1 MNYTVIV
8 PFYNEEKNISSF
20 NKELINNLKKIDNGK
35 RDLEIIYI
43 DDGSSDKTFSELKK
57 LKTNTF
63 DTLIIK
69 HRTNLS
75 QSAAIN
81 TGINQSKYE
90 NIVIMDG
97 DLQNDPDD
105 LGKMITE
112 FEKGTD
118 MLIGWRKHR
127 KDNFFSR
134 TLPSSI
140 ANFIVR
146 LFSKSKIHDHGCAF
160 KIVRK
165 NIIDDL
171 TNWGDFHRLLAAR
184 VANNGY
190 QVNEIEV
197 KHNSRIHGQSNY
209 GFSRILKVIIDLLY
223 LKFFKNYKT
232 QSIYFFGL
240 FSFFSFLLSAF
251 IFIYMLILKYFY
263 ATSFIQTPLPILVIF
278 LIMIG
283 LIFLFIGILAQLII
297 NQNSKNINKESNIKE
312 KIYFKKIKKNSIIS
326 EK

>member
-8 PFYNEEKNISSF
+8 PFYNEAKNISSF
-20 NKELINNLKKIDNGK
+20 NNELINNLKKIDNGK
-35 RDLEIIYI
+35 RNLEIVYV
-43 DDGSSDKTFSELKK
+43 DDGSSDETFNELKK
-57 LKTNTF
+57 LSTNTVE
-63 DTLIIK
+63 TLIIK

-81 TGINQSKYE
+81 TGIGQSKYE

-97 DLQNDPDD
+97 DLQNDPND
-105 LGKMITE
+105 LAKMVSE

-134 TLPSSI
+134 TLPSTI

-146 LFSKSKIHDHGCAF
+146 LFSRSKIHDHGCAF
-160 KIVRK
+160 KILK
-165 NIIDDL
+165 KEIIDDF

-184 VANNGY
+184 LANNGY

-197 KHNSRIHGQSNY
+197 KHNSRIHGRSNY
-209 GFSRILKVIIDLLY
+209 GFGRILKVIIDLLY

-240 FSFFSFLLSAF
+240 FSFFSFLLS
-251 IFIYMLILKYFY
+251 ILSFIYMLILKYFY
-263 ATSFIQTPLPILVIF
+263 ATSFIQTPLPLLVIF

-297 NQNSKNINKESNIKE
+297 NQDSKNINKENNIKE
-312 KIYFKKIKKNSIIS
+312 KIYFKKN
-326 EK
+326 

>member
-20 NKELINNLKKIDNGK
+20 NNELINNLKKIDNGK
-35 RDLEIIYI
+35 RNLEIVYV
-43 DDGSSDKTFSELKK
+43 DDGSSDETFNELKK
-57 LKTNTF
+57 LSTNTVE
-63 DTLIIK
+63 TLIIK
-69 HRTNLS
+69 HHTNLS

-81 TGINQSKYE
+81 TGIGQSKYE

-97 DLQNDPDD
+97 DLQNDPND
-105 LGKMITE
+105 LAKMVSE

-127 KDNFFSR
+127 KDNFFLR
-134 TLPSSI
+134 TLPSTI

-146 LFSKSKIHDHGCAF
+146 LFSRSKIHDHGCAF
-160 KIVRK
+160 KILK
-165 NIIDDL
+165 KEIIDDF

-184 VANNGY
+184 LANNGY

-197 KHNSRIHGQSNY
+197 KHNSRIYGRSNY
-209 GFSRILKVIIDLLY
+209 GFGRILKVIIDLLY

-240 FSFFSFLLSAF
+240 FSFFSFLLSILF
-251 IFIYMLILKYFY
+251 FIYMLILKYFY
-263 ATSFIQTPLPILVIF
+263 ATSFIQTPLPLLVIF

-297 NQNSKNINKESNIKE
+297 NQDSKNINKEINIKE
-312 KIYFKKIKKNSIIS
+312 KIYFKKS
-326 EK
+326 

>member
-8 PFYNEEKNISSF
+8 PFYNEAKNIQSF
-20 NKELINNLKKIDNGK
+20 NNELIINLKKIDNGK
-35 RDLEIIYI
+35 RNLEIVYV
-43 DDGSSDKTFSELKK
+43 DDGSSDETFNELKK
-57 LKTNTF
+57 LSTNTVE
-63 DTLIIK
+63 TLIIK

-81 TGINQSKYE
+81 TGIGQSKYE

-97 DLQNDPDD
+97 DLQNDPND
-105 LGKMITE
+105 LAKMVSE

-134 TLPSSI
+134 KLPSTI

-146 LFSKSKIHDHGCAF
+146 LFSRSKIHDHGCAF
-160 KIVRK
+160 KILK
-165 NIIDDL
+165 KKIIDDF

-184 VANNGY
+184 LANNGY

-197 KHNSRIHGQSNY
+197 KHNSRIHGRSNY
-209 GFSRILKVIIDLLY
+209 GFGRILKVIIDLLY

-240 FSFFSFLLSAF
+240 FSFFSFLLSILF
-251 IFIYMLILKYFY
+251 FIYMLILKYFY
-263 ATSFIQTPLPILVIF
+263 ATSFIQTPLPLLVIF

-297 NQNSKNINKESNIKE
+297 NQDSKNINKESNIKE
-312 KIYFKKIKKNSIIS
+312 KIYFKKN
-326 EK
+326 

>member
-20 NKELINNLKKIDNGK
+20 NNDLINNLKSIDNSE
-35 RDLEIIYI
+35 RNLEIIYI
-43 DDGSSDKTFSELKK
+43 DDGSSDKTFSQLKK
-57 LKTNTF
+57 LNTNIF
-63 DTLIIK
+63 ETLIIK

-81 TGINQSKYE
+81 TGISQSKYE

-97 DLQNDPDD
+97 DMQNDPSD
-105 LGKMITE
+105 LAKMVSE

-118 MLIGWRKHR
+118 MIIGWRKRR
-127 KDNFFSR
+127 KDNFFFR
-134 TLPSSI
+134 TLPSII
-140 ANFIVR
+140 ANFVVR
-146 LFSKSKIHDHGCAF
+146 LLSKSKIHDHGCAF
-160 KIVRK
+160 KILKKKIV
-165 NIIDDL
+165 DDY

-197 KHNSRIHGQSNY
+197 KHHNRIHGSSNY
-209 GFSRILKVIIDLLY
+209 GFSRILKVLIDLLY

-240 FSFFSFLLSAF
+240 FSFFSFILSA
-251 IFIYMLILKYFY
+251 IFFAYMLILKYAY
-263 ATSFIQTPLPILVIF
+263 GTSFIQTPLPLLVIF

-297 NQNSKNINKESNIKE
+297 NQDNKKTKIENNIEE
-312 KIYFKKIKKNSIIS
+312 KIYFKKT
-326 EK
+326 

>member
-8 PFYNEEKNISSF
+8 PFYNEAKNISSF
-20 NKELINNLKKIDNGK
+20 NYELINNLKKIDNGK
-35 RDLEIIYI
+35 RNLEIVYV
-43 DDGSSDKTFSELKK
+43 DDGSSDETFSELKK
-57 LKTNTF
+57 LSINTV

-81 TGINQSKYE
+81 TGIGQSKYE

-97 DLQNDPDD
+97 DLQNDPND
-105 LGKMITE
+105 LAKMVSE

-127 KDNFFSR
+127 KDNFFLR
-134 TLPSSI
+134 TLPSTI

-146 LFSKSKIHDHGCAF
+146 LFSRSKIHDHGCAF
-160 KIVRK
+160 KILK
-165 NIIDDL
+165 KEIIDDF

-190 QVNEIEV
+190 QVNEIV
-197 KHNSRIHGQSNY
+197 VQHNSRTHGQSNY

-240 FSFFSFLLSAF
+240 FSFFSFLYLYA
-251 IFIYMLILKYFY
+251 YFK
-263 ATSFIQTPLPILVIF
+263 IF
-278 LIMIG
+278 LCY
-283 LIFLFIGILAQLII
+283 LIY
-297 NQNSKNINKESNIKE
+297 SNATA
-312 KIYFKKIKKNSIIS
+312 IIS
-326 EK
+326 NFFNHDWFDFFVFRHSSPNSY

>member
-8 PFYNEEKNISSF
+8 PFYNEAKNIPSF
-20 NKELINNLKKIDNGK
+20 NNELINNLKKIDNGK
-35 RDLEIIYI
+35 RNLEIVYV
-43 DDGSSDKTFSELKK
+43 DDGSSDETFNELKK
-57 LKTNTF
+57 LSTNTVE
-63 DTLIIK
+63 TLIIK

-81 TGINQSKYE
+81 TGIGQSKYE

-97 DLQNDPDD
+97 DLQNDPND
-105 LGKMITE
+105 LANMVSE
-112 FEKGTD
+112 YEKGTD
-118 MLIGWRKHR
+118 MIIGWRKHR
-127 KDNFFSR
+127 KDNFFFKK
-134 TLPSSI
+134 LPSAI

-146 LFSKSKIHDHGCAF
+146 LFSRSKIHDHGCAF
-160 KIVRK
+160 KILK
-165 NIIDDL
+165 KEIIDDF

-184 VANNGY
+184 LANNGY

-197 KHNSRIHGQSNY
+197 KHNSRIHGRSNY
-209 GFSRILKVIIDLLY
+209 GFGRILKVIIDLLY

-240 FSFFSFLLSAF
+240 FSFFSFLLSILF
-251 IFIYMLILKYFY
+251 FIYMLILKYFY
-263 ATSFIQTPLPILVIF
+263 ATSFIQTPLPLLVIF

-297 NQNSKNINKESNIKE
+297 NQDSKNINKESNIKE
-312 KIYFKKIKKNSIIS
+312 KIYFKKN
-326 EK
+326 

>member
-8 PFYNEEKNISSF
+8 PFYNEAKNISSF
-20 NKELINNLKKIDNGK
+20 NNELINNLKKIDNGK
-35 RDLEIIYI
+35 RNLEIVYV
-43 DDGSSDKTFSELKK
+43 DDGSSDETFNELKK
-57 LKTNTF
+57 LSTNTVE
-63 DTLIIK
+63 TLIIK

-81 TGINQSKYE
+81 TGIGQSKYE

-97 DLQNDPDD
+97 DLQNDPND
-105 LGKMITE
+105 LAKMVSE

-134 TLPSSI
+134 ILPSTI

-146 LFSKSKIHDHGCAF
+146 LFSRSKIHDHGCAF
-160 KIVRK
+160 KILK
-165 NIIDDL
+165 KEIIDDF

-184 VANNGY
+184 IANNGY

-197 KHNSRIHGQSNY
+197 KHNSRIHGRSNY
-209 GFSRILKVIIDLLY
+209 GFGRILKVIIDLLY

-240 FSFFSFLLSAF
+240 FSFFSFLLSILF
-251 IFIYMLILKYFY
+251 FIYMLILKYFY
-263 ATSFIQTPLPILVIF
+263 ATSFIQTPLPLLVIF

-297 NQNSKNINKESNIKE
+297 NQDNKNLNKESNIKE
-312 KIYFKKIKKNSIIS
+312 KIYFKKN
-326 EK
+326 

>member
-8 PFYNEEKNISSF
+8 PFYNEAKNISSF
-20 NKELINNLKKIDNGK
+20 NNELINNLKKIDNGK
-35 RDLEIIYI
+35 RNLEIVYV
-43 DDGSSDKTFSELKK
+43 DDGSSDETFNELKK
-57 LKTNTF
+57 LSTNPVE
-63 DTLIIK
+63 TLIIK

-81 TGINQSKYE
+81 TGIGQSKYE

-97 DLQNDPDD
+97 DLQNDPND
-105 LGKMITE
+105 LAKMVSE

-127 KDNFFSR
+127 KDNFFLR
-134 TLPSSI
+134 TLPSTI

-146 LFSKSKIHDHGCAF
+146 LFSRSKIHDHGCAF
-160 KIVRK
+160 KILK
-165 NIIDDL
+165 KKIIDDF

-184 VANNGY
+184 LANNGY

-197 KHNSRIHGQSNY
+197 KHNSRIHGRSNY
-209 GFSRILKVIIDLLY
+209 GFGRILKVIIDLLY

-240 FSFFSFLLSAF
+240 FSFFSFLLS
-251 IFIYMLILKYFY
+251 ILSFIYMLILKYFY
-263 ATSFIQTPLPILVIF
+263 ATSFIQTPLPLLVIF

-297 NQNSKNINKESNIKE
+297 NQDSKNINKESNIKE
-312 KIYFKKIKKNSIIS
+312 KIYFKKN
-326 EK
+326 

>member
-1 MNYTVIV
+1 MNYTIIV
-8 PFYNEEKNISSF
+8 PFYNEEENISPF
-20 NKELINNLKKIDNGK
+20 NNELINNLKKIDNGK
-35 RDLEIIYI
+35 RNLEIVYV
-43 DDGSSDKTFSELKK
+43 DDGSSDETFNELKK
-57 LKTNTF
+57 LSTNTVE
-63 DTLIIK
+63 TLIIK

-81 TGINQSKYE
+81 TGIGQSKYE

-97 DLQNDPDD
+97 DLQNDPND
-105 LGKMITE
+105 LAKMVSE

-134 TLPSSI
+134 TLPSTI

-146 LFSKSKIHDHGCAF
+146 LFSRSKIHDHGCAF
-160 KIVRK
+160 KILK
-165 NIIDDL
+165 KKIIDDF

-184 VANNGY
+184 LANNGY

-197 KHNSRIHGQSNY
+197 KHNSRIHGRSNY
-209 GFSRILKVIIDLLY
+209 GFGRILKVIIDLLY

-240 FSFFSFLLSAF
+240 FSFFSFLLSILF
-251 IFIYMLILKYFY
+251 FIYMLILKYFY
-263 ATSFIQTPLPILVIF
+263 ATSFIQTPLPLLVIF

-297 NQNSKNINKESNIKE
+297 NQDSKNINKESNIKE
-312 KIYFKKIKKNSIIS
+312 KIYFKKN
-326 EK
+326 

>member
-1 MNYTVIV
+1 MNYTIIV
-8 PFYNEEKNISSF
+8 PFYNEEENISPF
-20 NKELINNLKKIDNGK
+20 NNELINNLKKIDNGK
-35 RDLEIIYI
+35 RNLEIVYV
-43 DDGSSDKTFSELKK
+43 DDGSSDETFNELKK
-57 LKTNTF
+57 LSTNTVE
-63 DTLIIK
+63 TLIIK

-81 TGINQSKYE
+81 TGIGQSKYE

-97 DLQNDPDD
+97 DLQNDPND
-105 LGKMITE
+105 LAKMVSE

-127 KDNFFSR
+127 KDNFFLR
-134 TLPSSI
+134 TLPSTI

-146 LFSKSKIHDHGCAF
+146 LFSRSKIHDHGCAF
-160 KIVRK
+160 KILK
-165 NIIDDL
+165 KEIIDDF

-184 VANNGY
+184 LANNGY

-197 KHNSRIHGQSNY
+197 KHNSRIHGRSNY
-209 GFSRILKVIIDLLY
+209 GFGRILKVIIDLLY

-240 FSFFSFLLSAF
+240 FSFFSFLLSILF
-251 IFIYMLILKYFY
+251 FIYMLILKYFY
-263 ATSFIQTPLPILVIF
+263 ATSFIQTPLPLLIIF

-297 NQNSKNINKESNIKE
+297 NQDSKNINKESNIKE
-312 KIYFKKIKKNSIIS
+312 KIYFKKN
-326 EK
+326 

>member
-1 MNYTVIV
+1 MNYTIIV
-8 PFYNEEKNISSF
+8 PFYNEEENISPF
-20 NKELINNLKKIDNGK
+20 NNELINNLKKIDNGK
-35 RDLEIIYI
+35 RNLEIVYV
-43 DDGSSDKTFSELKK
+43 DDGSSDETFNELKK
-57 LKTNTF
+57 LSTNSVE
-63 DTLIIK
+63 TLIIK

-81 TGINQSKYE
+81 TGIGQSKYE

-97 DLQNDPDD
+97 DLQNDPND
-105 LGKMITE
+105 LAKMVSE

-127 KDNFFSR
+127 KDNFFLR
-134 TLPSSI
+134 TLPSTI

-146 LFSKSKIHDHGCAF
+146 LFSRSKIHDHGCAF
-160 KIVRK
+160 KILK
-165 NIIDDL
+165 KEIIDDF

-184 VANNGY
+184 LANNGY

-197 KHNSRIHGQSNY
+197 KHNSRIHGRSNY
-209 GFSRILKVIIDLLY
+209 GFGRILKVIIDLLY

-240 FSFFSFLLSAF
+240 FSFFSFLLSILF
-251 IFIYMLILKYFY
+251 FIYMLILKYFY
-263 ATSFIQTPLPILVIF
+263 ATSFIQTPLPLLVIF

-297 NQNSKNINKESNIKE
+297 NQDSKNINKESNIKE
-312 KIYFKKIKKNSIIS
+312 RIYFKKN
-326 EK
+326 

>member
-8 PFYNEEKNISSF
+8 TFYNEAKNISSF
-20 NKELINNLKKIDNGK
+20 NNELINNLKKIDNEK
-35 RDLEIIYI
+35 RNLEIVYV
-43 DDGSSDKTFSELKK
+43 DDGSSDETFNELKK
-57 LKTNTF
+57 LSTNTVE
-63 DTLIIK
+63 TLIIK

-81 TGINQSKYE
+81 TGIGQSKYE

-97 DLQNDPDD
+97 DLQNDPND
-105 LGKMITE
+105 LAKMVSE

-127 KDNFFSR
+127 KDNFFLR
-134 TLPSSI
+134 TLPSTI

-146 LFSKSKIHDHGCAF
+146 LFSRSKIHDHGCAF
-160 KIVRK
+160 KILK
-165 NIIDDL
+165 KEIIDDF

-184 VANNGY
+184 IANNGY

-197 KHNSRIHGQSNY
+197 KHNSRIHGRSNY
-209 GFSRILKVIIDLLY
+209 GFGRILKVIIDLLY

-240 FSFFSFLLSAF
+240 FSFFSFLLSMLF
-251 IFIYMLILKYFY
+251 FIYMLILKYFY
-263 ATSFIQTPLPILVIF
+263 ATSFIQTPLPLLVFF
-278 LIMIG
+278 LIYN
-283 LIFLFIGILAQLII
+283 A
-297 NQNSKNINKESNIKE
+297 
-312 KIYFKKIKKNSIIS
+312 
-326 EK
+326 

>member
-8 PFYNEEKNISSF
+8 PFYNEAKNISSF
-20 NKELINNLKKIDNGK
+20 NNELINNLKKIDNGK
-35 RDLEIIYI
+35 RNLEIIYV
-43 DDGSSDKTFSELKK
+43 DDGSSDETFNELKK
-57 LKTNTF
+57 LSINTVE
-63 DTLIIK
+63 TLIIK

-81 TGINQSKYE
+81 TGIGQSKYE

-97 DLQNDPDD
+97 DLQNDPND
-105 LGKMITE
+105 LAKMVSE

-127 KDNFFSR
+127 KDNFFSK
-134 TLPSSI
+134 TLPSTI

-146 LFSKSKIHDHGCAF
+146 LFSRSKIHDHGCAF
-160 KIVRK
+160 KILK
-165 NIIDDL
+165 KEIIDDF

-184 VANNGY
+184 LANNGY

-197 KHNSRIHGQSNY
+197 KHNRRIHGKSNY
-209 GFSRILKVIIDLLY
+209 GFGRILKVIIDLLY

-240 FSFFSFLLSAF
+240 FSFFSFLLSILF
-251 IFIYMLILKYFY
+251 FIYMLILKYFY
-263 ATSFIQTPLPILVIF
+263 ATSFIQTPLPLLVIF

-297 NQNSKNINKESNIKE
+297 NQDSKNINKEINIKE
-312 KIYFKKIKKNSIIS
+312 KIYFKKS
-326 EK
+326 

>member
-8 PFYNEEKNISSF
+8 PFYNEAKNISSF
-20 NKELINNLKKIDNGK
+20 NYELINNLKKIDNGK
-35 RDLEIIYI
+35 RNLEIIYV
-43 DDGSSDKTFSELKK
+43 DDGSSDETFNELKK
-57 LKTNTF
+57 LSINTVE
-63 DTLIIK
+63 TLIIK

-81 TGINQSKYE
+81 TGIGQSKYE

-97 DLQNDPDD
+97 DLQNDPND
-105 LGKMITE
+105 LAKMVSE

-127 KDNFFSR
+127 KDNFFLR
-134 TLPSSI
+134 TLPSTI

-146 LFSKSKIHDHGCAF
+146 LFSRSKIHDHGCAF
-160 KIVRK
+160 KILK
-165 NIIDDL
+165 KEIIDDF

-184 VANNGY
+184 LANNGY

-197 KHNSRIHGQSNY
+197 KHNSRIHGRSNY
-209 GFSRILKVIIDLLY
+209 GFGRILKVIIDLLY

-240 FSFFSFLLSAF
+240 FSFFSFLLS
-251 IFIYMLILKYFY
+251 ILSFIYMLILKYFY
-263 ATSFIQTPLPILVIF
+263 ATSFILTPLPLLVIF

-297 NQNSKNINKESNIKE
+297 NQDSKNINKESNIKE
-312 KIYFKKIKKNSIIS
+312 KIYFKKN
-326 EK
+326 

>member
-1 MNYTVIV
+1 MNYTIIV
-8 PFYNEEKNISSF
+8 PFYNEAKNISSF
-20 NKELINNLKKIDNGK
+20 NNELINNLKKINNEK
-35 RDLEIIYI
+35 RNLEIVYV
-43 DDGSSDKTFSELKK
+43 DDGSNDETFNELKK
-57 LKTNTF
+57 LSTNTVE
-63 DTLIIK
+63 TLIIK

-81 TGINQSKYE
+81 TGITQSKYE
-90 NIVIMDG
+90 NIVILDG
-97 DLQNDPDD
+97 DLQNDPND
-105 LGKMITE
+105 LTKMVSE

-134 TLPSSI
+134 TLPSKI

-160 KIVRK
+160 KILK
-165 NIIDDL
+165 KKIIDDF

-184 VANNGY
+184 LANNGY

-197 KHNSRIHGQSNY
+197 KHNSRIHGRSNY
-209 GFSRILKVIIDLLY
+209 GFGRILKVIIDLLY

-240 FSFFSFLLSAF
+240 FSFFSFLLSILF
-251 IFIYMLILKYFY
+251 FIYMLILKYFY
-263 ATSFIQTPLPILVIF
+263 ATSFIQTPLPLLVIF

-297 NQNSKNINKESNIKE
+297 NQDSKNINKESNIKE
-312 KIYFKKIKKNSIIS
+312 KIYFKKN
-326 EK
+326 

>member
-8 PFYNEEKNISSF
+8 PFYNEAKNIPSF
-20 NKELINNLKKIDNGK
+20 NNELINNLKKIDNGK
-35 RDLEIIYI
+35 RNLEIVYV
-43 DDGSSDKTFSELKK
+43 DDGSSDETFNELKK
-57 LKTNTF
+57 LSTNTVE
-63 DTLIIK
+63 TLIIK
-69 HRTNLS
+69 HHTNLS

-81 TGINQSKYE
+81 TGIGQSKYE

-97 DLQNDPDD
+97 DLQNDPND
-105 LGKMITE
+105 LAKMVSE

-127 KDNFFSR
+127 KDNFFLR
-134 TLPSSI
+134 TLPSTI

-146 LFSKSKIHDHGCAF
+146 LFSRSKIHDHGCAF
-160 KIVRK
+160 KILK
-165 NIIDDL
+165 KEIIDDF

-184 VANNGY
+184 IANNGY

-197 KHNSRIHGQSNY
+197 EHNSRIHGRSNY
-209 GFSRILKVIIDLLY
+209 GFGRILKVIIDLLY

-240 FSFFSFLLSAF
+240 FSFFSFLLSILF
-251 IFIYMLILKYFY
+251 FIYMFILKYFY
-263 ATSFIQTPLPILVIF
+263 ATSFIQTPLPLLIIF

-297 NQNSKNINKESNIKE
+297 NQDSKNINKESNIKE
-312 KIYFKKIKKNSIIS
+312 KIYFKKN
-326 EK
+326 

>member
-8 PFYNEEKNISSF
+8 PFYNEAKNISSF
-20 NKELINNLKKIDNGK
+20 NYELINNLKKIDNGK
-35 RDLEIIYI
+35 RNLEIIYV
-43 DDGSSDKTFSELKK
+43 DDGSSDETFNELKK
-57 LKTNTF
+57 LSINTF
-63 DTLIIK
+63 ETLIIK

-81 TGINQSKYE
+81 TGIGQSKYE

-97 DLQNDPDD
+97 DLQNDPND
-105 LGKMITE
+105 LAKMVSE

-127 KDNFFSR
+127 KDNFFLR
-134 TLPSSI
+134 TLPSTI

-146 LFSKSKIHDHGCAF
+146 LFSRSKIHDHGCAF
-160 KIVRK
+160 KILK
-165 NIIDDL
+165 KEIIDDF

-184 VANNGY
+184 LANNGY

-197 KHNSRIHGQSNY
+197 KHNRRIHGRSNY
-209 GFSRILKVIIDLLY
+209 GFGRILKVIIDLLY

-240 FSFFSFLLSAF
+240 FSFFSFLLS
-251 IFIYMLILKYFY
+251 ILSFIYMLILKYFY
-263 ATSFIQTPLPILVIF
+263 ATSFIQTPLPLLVIF

-297 NQNSKNINKESNIKE
+297 NQDSKNINKEINIKE
-312 KIYFKKIKKNSIIS
+312 KIYFKKS
-326 EK
+326 

>member
-8 PFYNEEKNISSF
+8 PFYNEAKNIPSF
-20 NKELINNLKKIDNGK
+20 NNELINNLKKIDNGK
-35 RDLEIIYI
+35 RNLEIVYV
-43 DDGSSDKTFSELKK
+43 DDGSSDETFNELKK
-57 LKTNTF
+57 LSTNTVE
-63 DTLIIK
+63 TLIIK

-81 TGINQSKYE
+81 TGIGQSKYE

-97 DLQNDPDD
+97 DLQNDPND
-105 LGKMITE
+105 LAKMVSE

-134 TLPSSI
+134 ILPSTI

-146 LFSKSKIHDHGCAF
+146 LFSRSKIHDHGCAF
-160 KIVRK
+160 KILK
-165 NIIDDL
+165 KEIIDDF

-184 VANNGY
+184 LANNGY

-197 KHNSRIHGQSNY
+197 KHNSRIHGRSNY
-209 GFSRILKVIIDLLY
+209 GFGRILKVIIDLLY

-240 FSFFSFLLSAF
+240 FSFFSFLLSILF
-251 IFIYMLILKYFY
+251 FIYMLILKYFY
-263 ATSFIQTPLPILVIF
+263 ATSFIQTPLPLLIIF

-297 NQNSKNINKESNIKE
+297 NLDSKNINKESNIKE
-312 KIYFKKIKKNSIIS
+312 KIYFKKN
-326 EK
+326 

>member
-8 PFYNEEKNISSF
+8 PFYNEAKNISSF
-20 NKELINNLKKIDNGK
+20 NNELINNLKKIDNEK
-35 RDLEIIYI
+35 RNLEIVYV
-43 DDGSSDKTFSELKK
+43 DDGSSDETFNELKK
-57 LKTNTF
+57 LSTNTF
-63 DTLIIK
+63 ETLIIK
-69 HRTNLS
+69 HHTNLS

-81 TGINQSKYE
+81 TGIGQSKYE

-97 DLQNDPDD
+97 DLQNDPND
-105 LGKMITE
+105 LAKMVSE

-134 TLPSSI
+134 TLPSNI

-146 LFSKSKIHDHGCAF
+146 LFSRSKIHDHGCAF
-160 KIVRK
+160 KILK
-165 NIIDDL
+165 KEIIDDF

-184 VANNGY
+184 LANNGY

-197 KHNSRIHGQSNY
+197 KHNRRIHGRSNY
-209 GFSRILKVIIDLLY
+209 GFGRILKVIIDLLY

-240 FSFFSFLLSAF
+240 FSFFSFLLSILF
-251 IFIYMLILKYFY
+251 FIYMLILKYFY
-263 ATSFIQTPLPILVIF
+263 ATSFIQTPLPLLVIF

-297 NQNSKNINKESNIKE
+297 NQDSKNINKESNIKE
-312 KIYFKKIKKNSIIS
+312 KIYFKKN
-326 EK
+326 

>member
-8 PFYNEEKNISSF
+8 PFYNEAKNISSF
-20 NKELINNLKKIDNGK
+20 NNELINNLKKIDNGK
-35 RDLEIIYI
+35 RNLEIVYV
-43 DDGSSDKTFSELKK
+43 DDGSSDETFNELKK
-57 LKTNTF
+57 LSTNTVE
-63 DTLIIK
+63 TLIIK

-81 TGINQSKYE
+81 TGIGQSKYE

-97 DLQNDPDD
+97 DLQNDPND
-105 LGKMITE
+105 LAKMVSE

-134 TLPSSI
+134 TLPSTI

-146 LFSKSKIHDHGCAF
+146 LFSRSKIHDHGCAF
-160 KIVRK
+160 KILK
-165 NIIDDL
+165 KEIIDDF

-184 VANNGY
+184 LANNGY

-197 KHNSRIHGQSNY
+197 KHNSRIHGRSNY
-209 GFSRILKVIIDLLY
+209 GFGRILKVIIDLLY

-240 FSFFSFLLSAF
+240 FSFFSFLLSILF
-251 IFIYMLILKYFY
+251 FIYMLILKYFY
-263 ATSFIQTPLPILVIF
+263 ATSFIQTPLPLLIIF

-297 NQNSKNINKESNIKE
+297 NLDSKNINKESNIKE
-312 KIYFKKIKKNSIIS
+312 KIYFKKN
-326 EK
+326 

>member
-8 PFYNEEKNISSF
+8 PFYNEAKNISSF
-20 NKELINNLKKIDNGK
+20 NNELINNLKKIDNGK
-35 RDLEIIYI
+35 RNLEIVYV
-43 DDGSSDKTFSELKK
+43 DDGSSDETFNELKK
-57 LKTNTF
+57 LSTNPVE
-63 DTLIIK
+63 TLIIK

-81 TGINQSKYE
+81 TGIGQSKYE

-97 DLQNDPDD
+97 DLQNDPND
-105 LGKMITE
+105 LAKMVSE

-127 KDNFFSR
+127 KDNFFLR
-134 TLPSSI
+134 TLPSTI

-146 LFSKSKIHDHGCAF
+146 LFSRSKIHDHGCAF
-160 KIVRK
+160 KILK
-165 NIIDDL
+165 KEIIDDF

-184 VANNGY
+184 LANNGY

-197 KHNSRIHGQSNY
+197 KHNRRIHGRSNY
-209 GFSRILKVIIDLLY
+209 GFGRILKVIIDLLY

-240 FSFFSFLLSAF
+240 FSFFSFLLSILF
-251 IFIYMLILKYFY
+251 FIYMLILKYFY
-263 ATSFIQTPLPILVIF
+263 ATSFIQTPLPLLIIF

-297 NQNSKNINKESNIKE
+297 NQDSKNINKEKNIKE
-312 KIYFKKIKKNSIIS
+312 KIYFKKN
-326 EK
+326 

>member
-8 PFYNEEKNISSF
+8 PFYNEAKNISSF
-20 NKELINNLKKIDNGK
+20 NYELINNLKKIDNGK
-35 RDLEIIYI
+35 RNLEIIYV
-43 DDGSSDKTFSELKK
+43 DDGSSDETFNELKK
-57 LKTNTF
+57 LSINTF
-63 DTLIIK
+63 ETLIIR
-69 HRTNLS
+69 HRTYLS

-81 TGINQSKYE
+81 TGINQAKYE

-97 DLQNDPDD
+97 DLQNDPND
-105 LGKMITE
+105 LAKMISE

-127 KDNFFSR
+127 KDNFFLR
-134 TLPSSI
+134 TLPSTI

-146 LFSKSKIHDHGCAF
+146 LFSRSKIHDHGCAF
-160 KIVRK
+160 KILK
-165 NIIDDL
+165 KEMIDDF

-184 VANNGY
+184 LANNGY

-197 KHNSRIHGQSNY
+197 KHNSRIHGRSNY
-209 GFSRILKVIIDLLY
+209 GFGRILKVIIDLLY

-240 FSFFSFLLSAF
+240 FSFFSFLLSILF
-251 IFIYMLILKYFY
+251 FIYMLILKYFY
-263 ATSFIQTPLPILVIF
+263 ATSFIQTPLPLLVIF

-297 NQNSKNINKESNIKE
+297 NQDSKNINKESNIKE
-312 KIYFKKIKKNSIIS
+312 KIYFKKN
-326 EK
+326 

>member
-8 PFYNEEKNISSF
+8 PFYNEAKNISSF
-20 NKELINNLKKIDNGK
+20 NNELINNLKKIDNGK
-35 RDLEIIYI
+35 RNLEIIYV
-43 DDGSSDKTFSELKK
+43 DDGSSDETFNELKK
-57 LKTNTF
+57 LSTNTVE
-63 DTLIIK
+63 TLIIK

-81 TGINQSKYE
+81 TGIGQSKYE

-97 DLQNDPDD
+97 DLQNDPND
-105 LGKMITE
+105 LAKMVSE

-134 TLPSSI
+134 ILPSTI

-146 LFSKSKIHDHGCAF
+146 LFSRSKIHDHGCAF
-160 KIVRK
+160 KILK
-165 NIIDDL
+165 KEIIDDYI
-171 TNWGDFHRLLAAR
+171 NWGDFHRLLAAR
-184 VANNGY
+184 LANNGY

-197 KHNSRIHGQSNY
+197 KHNSRIHGRSNY

-240 FSFFSFLLSAF
+240 FSFFSFLLSILF
-251 IFIYMLILKYFY
+251 FIYMLILKYFY
-263 ATSFIQTPLPILVIF
+263 ATSFIQTPLPLLVFF

-297 NQNSKNINKESNIKE
+297 NQDSKNINKESNIKE
-312 KIYFKKIKKNSIIS
+312 KIYFKKN
-326 EK
+326 

>member
-8 PFYNEEKNISSF
+8 PFYNEAKNIPSF
-20 NKELINNLKKIDNGK
+20 NNELINNLKKIDNGK
-35 RDLEIIYI
+35 RNLEIVYV
-43 DDGSSDKTFSELKK
+43 DDGSSDETFNELKK
-57 LKTNTF
+57 LSTNTVE
-63 DTLIIK
+63 TLIIK

-81 TGINQSKYE
+81 TGIGQSKYE

-105 LGKMITE
+105 LAKMVSE

-134 TLPSSI
+134 ILPSTI

-146 LFSKSKIHDHGCAF
+146 LFSRSKIHDHGCAF
-160 KIVRK
+160 KILK
-165 NIIDDL
+165 KEIIDDF

-184 VANNGY
+184 IANNGY

-197 KHNSRIHGQSNY
+197 KHNSRIHGRSNY
-209 GFSRILKVIIDLLY
+209 GFGRILKVIIDLLY

-240 FSFFSFLLSAF
+240 FSFFSFLLSILF
-251 IFIYMLILKYFY
+251 FIYMLILKYFY
-263 ATSFIQTPLPILVIF
+263 ATSFIQTPLPLLVIF

-297 NQNSKNINKESNIKE
+297 NQDSKNINKEINIKE
-312 KIYFKKIKKNSIIS
+312 KIYFKKN
-326 EK
+326 

>member
-8 PFYNEEKNISSF
+8 PFYNEAKNIPSF
-20 NKELINNLKKIDNGK
+20 NNELINNLKKIDNGK
-35 RDLEIIYI
+35 RNLEIIYV
-43 DDGSSDKTFSELKK
+43 DDGSSDETFNELKK
-57 LKTNTF
+57 LSINTVE
-63 DTLIIK
+63 TLIIK
-69 HRTNLS
+69 HHTNLS

-81 TGINQSKYE
+81 TGIGQSKYE

-97 DLQNDPDD
+97 DLQNDPND
-105 LGKMITE
+105 LAKMVSE

-134 TLPSSI
+134 ILPSTI

-146 LFSKSKIHDHGCAF
+146 LFSRSKIHDHGCAF
-160 KIVRK
+160 KILK
-165 NIIDDL
+165 KEIIDDF

-184 VANNGY
+184 LANNGY

-197 KHNSRIHGQSNY
+197 KHNSRIHGRSNY
-209 GFSRILKVIIDLLY
+209 GFGRILKVIIDLLY

-240 FSFFSFLLSAF
+240 FSFFSFLLSILF
-251 IFIYMLILKYFY
+251 FIYMLILKYFY
-263 ATSFIQTPLPILVIF
+263 ATTFIQTPLPLLVIF

-297 NQNSKNINKESNIKE
+297 NQDSKNINKESNIKE
-312 KIYFKKIKKNSIIS
+312 KIYFKKN
-326 EK
+326 

>member
-8 PFYNEEKNISSF
+8 PFYNEAKNISSF
-20 NKELINNLKKIDNGK
+20 NYELINNLKKIDNGK
-35 RDLEIIYI
+35 RNLEIIYV
-43 DDGSSDKTFSELKK
+43 DDGSSDETFNELKK
-57 LKTNTF
+57 LSINAVE
-63 DTLIIK
+63 TLIIK

-81 TGINQSKYE
+81 TGIGQSKYE

-97 DLQNDPDD
+97 DLQNDPND
-105 LGKMITE
+105 LAKMVSE

-134 TLPSSI
+134 TLPSTI

-146 LFSKSKIHDHGCAF
+146 LFSRSKIHDHGCAF
-160 KIVRK
+160 KILK
-165 NIIDDL
+165 KEIIDDF

-184 VANNGY
+184 LANNGY

-197 KHNSRIHGQSNY
+197 KHNSRIHGRSNY
-209 GFSRILKVIIDLLY
+209 GFGRILKVIIDLLY

-240 FSFFSFLLSAF
+240 FSFFSFLLSILF
-251 IFIYMLILKYFY
+251 FIYMLILKYFY
-263 ATSFIQTPLPILVIF
+263 ATSFIQTPLPLLVIF

-297 NQNSKNINKESNIKE
+297 NLDSKNINKESNIKE
-312 KIYFKKIKKNSIIS
+312 KIYFKKN
-326 EK
+326 